1 MPMHHD
7 IEVVAMDIDIDG
19 MTPIDGP
26 IDFEF
31 LWTAR
36 SQVYFISCLVFM
48 NCFYIKIYKNWKL
61 PLIPQELAE
70 LEVTF
75 SSTRQDLQENNFFK
89 SYISFKLYNKNCRKN
104 LLFKTKF

>member
-1 MPMHHD
+1 MSITEVMGMPMHHD

-48 NCFYIKIYKNWKL
+48 NCFYIN
-61 PLIPQELAE
+61 
-70 LEVTF
+70 V
-75 SSTRQDLQENNFFK
+75 
-89 SYISFKLYNKNCRKN
+89 YIWYVLHCYN
-104 LLFKTKF
+104 L